1 MLHTRQYLQA
11 LVTFSGPL
19 LTNLYVKALTVTDV
33 APPEAVTPCDV
44 VNVPADKLNLGRA
57 IATS

>member
-1 MLHTRQYLQA
+1 MLHTRQNRLA

-33 APPEAVTPCDV
+33 APPEAVIPCAV
-44 VNVPADKLNLGRA
+44 VNVPDDTLNLGRA